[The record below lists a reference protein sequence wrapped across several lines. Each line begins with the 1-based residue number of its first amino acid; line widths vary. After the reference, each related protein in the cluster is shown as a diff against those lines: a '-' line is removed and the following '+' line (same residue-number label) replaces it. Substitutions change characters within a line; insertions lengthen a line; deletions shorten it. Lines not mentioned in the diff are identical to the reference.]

1 MMKVTLI
8 TSAAIVMAWFAG
20 SAMAQQSCDATI
32 DIKSN
37 KLKELNLSQQTA
49 LDQLSSIR
57 NCASN
62 YDETQNVNAKI
73 EGQRNEVA
81 TLSQKVNVLSEN
93 LDNML
98 AEIEGLSQQSQGEV
112 NAADLNAKLADRLA
126 YREQVKTFPLRSS
139 PDVQALITAQSRLE
153 GEIAALSTQLDDV
166 DSWADREQ
174 LNDLALE
181 EGRLT
186 QALTKLQSRLTALR
200 QNRSNP
206 EYDAAAQLQQDGPQ
220 RVSALKQ
227 SVQGLQDQIV
237 SLQDE
242 IVGQEADLSD
252 ANIKFDELESLLG
265 QLTSQFDELKAQQ
278 TNSTKDLAGAQIEK
292 NRLLPILQSLQ
303 SQETVLSANLERM
316 LPQAQATQAIVDQL
330 QASVEEKTE
339 QASSLDSQ
347 IENGSSIVAEL
358 EARID
363 AANQAITSIRNKM
376 TSEYKPK
383 SELENI
389 GNQVFAL
396 ELTVGGLDK
405 EIDNLDMRLIGAE
418 GKLNRFIR
426 ACRREPA
433 CKAAL
438 SL

>member
-1 MMKVTLI
+1 MKVTLI
-8 TSAAIVMAWFAG
+8 TSATIMMTWFAG

-32 DIKSN
+32 DIKSD

-49 LDQLSSIR
+49 LDQLSSLR

-62 YDETQNVNAKI
+62 YDETQSVNVKI
-73 EGQRNEVA
+73 EARQNEVA
-81 TLSQKVNVLSEN
+81 TLSQKMNVLADN

-112 NAADLNAKLADRLA
+112 NPADLNAKLANRLA
-126 YREQVKTFPLRSS
+126 YREQVKTFSLRSS
-139 PDVQALITAQSRLE
+139 PEVQALVTEQSRIESEITA
-153 GEIAALSTQLDDV
+153 LSSQLDDV

-220 RVSALKQ
+220 RVSALKE

-242 IVGQEADLSD
+242 IEGQEADLSE
-252 ANIKFDELESLLG
+252 ANTKYGELESLLG
-265 QLTSQFDELKAQQ
+265 ELTSQFDELKSQQ

-303 SQETVLSANLERM
+303 SQETVLSTNLERM

-330 QASVEEKTE
+330 QASVEQKTE
-339 QASSLDSQ
+339 QAASLDSQ
-347 IENGSSIVAEL
+347 IKNGSSIVAEL

-389 GNQVFAL
+389 SNQVFAL
-396 ELTVGGLDK
+396 ELTIGGLDK
-405 EIDNLDMRLIGAE
+405 EIDNLDMRLVGAE

>member
-1 MMKVTLI
+1 MKVTLI
-8 TSAAIVMAWFAG
+8 TSAAIVMTWFAG

-32 DIKSN
+32 DIKSD

-49 LDQLSSIR
+49 LDQLSSLR

-62 YDETQNVNAKI
+62 YDETQNVNVKI
-73 EGQRNEVA
+73 EARQNEVD
-81 TLSQKVNVLSEN
+81 TLSQKMNVLADN

-98 AEIEGLSQQSQGEV
+98 AEIVGLSQQSQGEV
-112 NAADLNAKLADRLA
+112 NPADVNAKLANRLA

-139 PDVQALITAQSRLE
+139 PEVQALVIEQSRIE
-153 GEIAALSTQLDDV
+153 SEIAALSSQLDDV
-166 DSWADREQ
+166 DSWSDREQ
-174 LNDLALE
+174 LNDLVLE

-186 QALTKLQSRLTALR
+186 QALTELQSRLTALR

-206 EYDAAAQLQQDGPQ
+206 EYDAAAQLQQNGPQ
-220 RVSALKQ
+220 RVSALKE

-252 ANIKFDELESLLG
+252 ANTKYGELKSLLG
-265 QLTSQFDELKAQQ
+265 ELTSQFDELKSQQ
-278 TNSTKDLAGAQIEK
+278 TNSTKDLTGAQIEK

-303 SQETVLSANLERM
+303 SQETVLSTNLERM

-330 QASVEEKTE
+330 QASVEQKTE
-339 QASSLDSQ
+339 QAASLDSQ
-347 IENGSSIVAEL
+347 IKNGSSIVAEL

-389 GNQVFAL
+389 SNQVFAL
-396 ELTVGGLDK
+396 ELTIGGLDK
-405 EIDNLDMRLIGAE
+405 EIDNLDMRLVGAE

>member
-1 MMKVTLI
+1 MKVTLI
-8 TSAAIVMAWFAG
+8 TSAAIVMTWFAG
-20 SAMAQQSCDATI
+20 AAMAQQSCDATI
-32 DIKSN
+32 DIKSD

-73 EGQRNEVA
+73 EGKQNEVA

-112 NAADLNAKLADRLA
+112 SATDLNAKLANRLA

-139 PDVQALITAQSRLE
+139 PDVQALITAQSKLE
-153 GEIAALSTQLDDV
+153 SEIVALSTQVNDV

-242 IVGQEADLSD
+242 IVGQETDLSD
-252 ANIKFDELESLLG
+252 ANTKYDELESLLG
-265 QLTSQFDELKAQQ
+265 QLTLQFDELKAKQ
-278 TNSTKDLAGAQIEK
+278 TNSTKNLAGAQIEK

-330 QASVEEKTE
+330 QASVEQKTE
-339 QASSLDSQ
+339 QTASLDSQ

-389 GNQVFAL
+389 SNQIFAL
-396 ELTVGGLDK
+396 ELTIGGLDK
-405 EIDNLDMRLIGAE
+405 EIDNLDMRLVGAE

>member
-1 MMKVTLI
+1 MKVTLI
-8 TSAAIVMAWFAG
+8 ISAAIVMTWFAG

-32 DIKSN
+32 DIKSD

-49 LDQLSSIR
+49 LDQLSSLR

-62 YDETQNVNAKI
+62 YDETQSVNEKI
-73 EGQRNEVA
+73 EARQNEVA

-98 AEIEGLSQQSQGEV
+98 SEIEGLSQQSQGEV

-126 YREQVKTFPLRSS
+126 YREQVKTFPLRNS
-139 PDVQALITAQSRLE
+139 PEVQALITEQSKLE
-153 GEIAALSTQLDDV
+153 SEIAALSTQLDDV

-174 LNDLALE
+174 LNDLASE
-181 EGRLT
+181 EDRLT
-186 QALTKLQSRLTALR
+186 QALTELQARLNALR

-220 RVSALKQ
+220 RVSALKE

-242 IVGQEADLSD
+242 IEGQEADLSE
-252 ANIKFDELESLLG
+252 ANTKYGELESLLG
-265 QLTSQFDELKAQQ
+265 ELTSQFDELKAQQ

-303 SQETVLSANLERM
+303 SQETVLSTNLERM

-330 QASVEEKTE
+330 QASVEQKTE
-339 QASSLDSQ
+339 QAASLDSQ
-347 IENGSSIVAEL
+347 IENGSSLVAEL

-376 TSEYKPK
+376 TTEYKPK

-389 GNQVFAL
+389 SNQVFAL
-396 ELTVGGLDK
+396 ELTIGGLDK
-405 EIDNLDMRLIGAE
+405 EIDNLDMRLVGAE

>member
-1 MMKVTLI
+1 MKVTLI
-8 TSAAIVMAWFAG
+8 ASAAIVMTWFAG
-20 SAMAQQSCDATI
+20 AAMAQQSCDATI
-32 DIKSN
+32 DIKSD

-49 LDQLSSIR
+49 LDQLSYIR

-73 EGQRNEVA
+73 EVKQNEVA

-112 NAADLNAKLADRLA
+112 NTADLNAKLANRLA

-139 PDVQALITAQSRLE
+139 PDVQALITEQSRLE

-166 DSWADREQ
+166 DSWADRGQ

-220 RVSALKQ
+220 RVSALRE
-227 SVQGLQDQIV
+227 SVQGLQVQIV

-242 IVGQEADLSD
+242 IVREEADLSD
-252 ANIKFDELESLLG
+252 ANAKYDEVESLLG

-330 QASVEEKTE
+330 QASVEQKTE
-339 QASSLDSQ
+339 QTAGLDSQ

-389 GNQVFAL
+389 SNQVFAL
-396 ELTVGGLDK
+396 ELTIGGLDK
-405 EIDNLDMRLIGAE
+405 EIDNLDMRLVGAE

>member
-1 MMKVTLI
+1 MT
-8 TSAAIVMAWFAG
+8 WFAG

-32 DIKSN
+32 DIKSD

-49 LDQLSSIR
+49 LDQLSSLR

-62 YDETQNVNAKI
+62 YDETQNVNVKI
-73 EGQRNEVA
+73 EARQNEVD
-81 TLSQKVNVLSEN
+81 TLSQKMNVLADN

-98 AEIEGLSQQSQGEV
+98 AEIVGLSQQSQGEV
-112 NAADLNAKLADRLA
+112 NPADVNAKLANRLA

-139 PDVQALITAQSRLE
+139 PEVQALVIEQSRIE
-153 GEIAALSTQLDDV
+153 SEIAALSSQLDDV
-166 DSWADREQ
+166 DSWSDREQ
-174 LNDLALE
+174 LNDLVLE

-186 QALTKLQSRLTALR
+186 QALTELQSRLTALR

-206 EYDAAAQLQQDGPQ
+206 EYDAAAQLQQNGPQ
-220 RVSALKQ
+220 RVSALKE

-252 ANIKFDELESLLG
+252 ANTKYGELKSLLG
-265 QLTSQFDELKAQQ
+265 ELTSQFDELKSQQ
-278 TNSTKDLAGAQIEK
+278 TNSTKDLTGAQIEK

-303 SQETVLSANLERM
+303 SQETVLSTNLERM

-330 QASVEEKTE
+330 QASVEQKTE
-339 QASSLDSQ
+339 QAASLDSQ
-347 IENGSSIVAEL
+347 IKNGSSIVAEL

-389 GNQVFAL
+389 SNQVFAL
-396 ELTVGGLDK
+396 ELTIGGLDK
-405 EIDNLDMRLIGAE
+405 EIDNLDMRLVGAE

>member
-1 MMKVTLI
+1 MKNTLI
-8 TSAAIVMAWFAG
+8 TSAAIVMTWFAG
-20 SAMAQQSCDATI
+20 SAMAQQSCDAII
-32 DIKSN
+32 DIKSD
-37 KLKELNLSQQTA
+37 KLKKLNLDQQTA

-62 YDETQNVNAKI
+62 YDETQSVNAKI
-73 EGQRNEVA
+73 EARQNEVA

-112 NAADLNAKLADRLA
+112 NAADLNAKLANRYA

-139 PDVQALITAQSRLE
+139 PDVQALITEQSKLE
-153 GEIAALSTQLDDV
+153 SEIAALSAQVNDV
-166 DSWADREQ
+166 DNWADREQ
-174 LNDLALE
+174 LNDLASE

-186 QALTKLQSRLTALR
+186 QALTELQVHLNALR

-206 EYDAAAQLQQDGPQ
+206 EYDAAAQLRQDGPQ
-220 RVSALKQ
+220 RVSALKE

-252 ANIKFDELESLLG
+252 ANAKHDELESLLG

-330 QASVEEKTE
+330 QASVEQKTE
-339 QASSLDSQ
+339 QTASLDSQ

-389 GNQVFAL
+389 SNQVFAL
-396 ELTVGGLDK
+396 ELTIGGLDK

-426 ACRREPA
+426 TCRREPA

>member
-1 MMKVTLI
+1 MKVTLI
-8 TSAAIVMAWFAG
+8 TSAAIVMTWFAG
-20 SAMAQQSCDATI
+20 AAMAQQSCDAAI
-32 DIKSN
+32 DIKSD
-37 KLKELNLSQQTA
+37 KLKELNLNQQTA

-57 NCASN
+57 NCATN

-73 EGQRNEVA
+73 EGKQNEVA
-81 TLSQKVNVLSEN
+81 TLSQQVNVLSEN

-126 YREQVKTFPLRSS
+126 YREQVKTFPLRNS
-139 PDVQALITAQSRLE
+139 PEVQALITEQSKLE
-153 GEIAALSTQLDDV
+153 SEIAALSTQLDDV

-174 LNDLALE
+174 LNDLASE

-186 QALTKLQSRLTALR
+186 QALTELQARLNALR

-220 RVSALKQ
+220 RVSALKE

-252 ANIKFDELESLLG
+252 ANTKYGELENLLG

-303 SQETVLSANLERM
+303 SQETVLNANLERM
-316 LPQAQATQAIVDQL
+316 LPQVQATQAIVDQL
-330 QASVEEKTE
+330 QASVEQKTE
-339 QASSLDSQ
+339 QTASLDSQ

-363 AANQAITSIRNKM
+363 AANQAITSIRDKM

-389 GNQVFAL
+389 SNQVFAL
-396 ELTVGGLDK
+396 KLTIDGLDK
-405 EIDNLDMRLIGAE
+405 EIDNLDMRLVGAE

>member
-1 MMKVTLI
+1 MRATLI
-8 TSAAIVMAWFAG
+8 TSAAIVMTWFAG

-32 DIKSN
+32 DIKSD

-49 LDQLSSIR
+49 LDQLSSLR

-62 YDETQNVNAKI
+62 YDETQSVNAKI
-73 EGQRNEVA
+73 EARQNEVA
-81 TLSQKVNVLSEN
+81 TLSQKVNVLSDH

-98 AEIEGLSQQSQGEV
+98 AKIDGLSQQSQGQV
-112 NAADLNAKLADRLA
+112 NAVDLNAKLANRLA
-126 YREQVKTFPLRSS
+126 YREQVKTFPLRNS
-139 PDVQALITAQSRLE
+139 PEVQALVTEQSRLE
-153 GEIAALSTQLDDV
+153 SKIAALNTQLDEIDR
-166 DSWADREQ
+166 WTDREQ

-181 EGRLT
+181 EDRLT
-186 QALTKLQSRLTALR
+186 QALTELQERLTALR

-220 RVSALKQ
+220 RVLALKE
-227 SVQGLQDQIV
+227 SVQGLRDQIA
-237 SLQDE
+237 SLQNE
-242 IVGQEADLSD
+242 IEGQEADLSA
-252 ANIKFDELESLLG
+252 ANNRYDDLERSLG
-265 QLTSQFDELKAQQ
+265 DMTAQFDELKAQQ

-303 SQETVLSANLERM
+303 SQETVSSANLERL

-330 QASVEEKTE
+330 QSSVEQKTE
-339 QASSLDSQ
+339 QAASLDSQ
-347 IENGSSIVAEL
+347 IENGSNMVADL

-363 AANQAITSIRNKM
+363 TANQAITSIRNKM
-376 TSEYKPK
+376 TNAYKSR

-389 GNQVFAL
+389 SNQVFAL
-396 ELTVGGLDK
+396 ELTIGGLDK
-405 EIDNLDMRLIGAE
+405 EIDKLDMRVSGAE

>member
-1 MMKVTLI
+1 MKVTLI
-8 TSAAIVMAWFAG
+8 TSAAIVMTWFAG
-20 SAMAQQSCDATI
+20 AAMAQQSCDATI
-32 DIKSN
+32 DIKSD

-73 EGQRNEVA
+73 EGKQNEVA

-112 NAADLNAKLADRLA
+112 NAADLNAKLANRLA

-139 PDVQALITAQSRLE
+139 PDVQALITEQSRLK
-153 GEIAALSTQLDDV
+153 GEIAALSTQVNDV

-174 LNDLALE
+174 LSDLALE

-206 EYDAAAQLQQDGPQ
+206 EYDAAAQLQKDGPQ
-220 RVSALKQ
+220 RVSALRE
-227 SVQGLQDQIV
+227 SVQGLQVQIV

-252 ANIKFDELESLLG
+252 ANTKYGELENLLG

-303 SQETVLSANLERM
+303 SQETVLNANLERM

-330 QASVEEKTE
+330 QASVEQKTE
-339 QASSLDSQ
+339 QTASLDSQ

-389 GNQVFAL
+389 SNQVFAL
-396 ELTVGGLDK
+396 ELTIGGLDK
-405 EIDNLDMRLIGAE
+405 EIDNLDMRLVGAE

>member
-1 MMKVTLI
+1 MKVTLI
-8 TSAAIVMAWFAG
+8 TSAAIVMTWFAG
-20 SAMAQQSCDATI
+20 AAMAQQSCDATI
-32 DIKSN
+32 DIKSD

-73 EGQRNEVA
+73 EGKQNEVA

-98 AEIEGLSQQSQGEV
+98 AEIEGLRQQSQGEV

-126 YREQVKTFPLRSS
+126 YREQVKTFPLRNSLE
-139 PDVQALITAQSRLE
+139 VQALITEQSKLE
-153 GEIAALSTQLDDV
+153 SEIAALSTQLDDV

-174 LNDLALE
+174 LNDLASE

-186 QALTKLQSRLTALR
+186 QALTELQARLNALR

-220 RVSALKQ
+220 RVSALKE

-252 ANIKFDELESLLG
+252 ANTKYGELENLLG
-265 QLTSQFDELKAQQ
+265 QLTSQFGELKAQQ

-303 SQETVLSANLERM
+303 SQETVLNANLERM

-330 QASVEEKTE
+330 QASVEQKTE
-339 QASSLDSQ
+339 QTASLDSQ
-347 IENGSSIVAEL
+347 IENASSIVAEL

-389 GNQVFAL
+389 SNQVFAL
-396 ELTVGGLDK
+396 ELTIDGLDK
-405 EIDNLDMRLIGAE
+405 EIDNLDMRLVGAE